1 MLGIDIV
8 SVERIELAIKR
19 RERFL
24 DRVFSPGEIEE
35 VKNRKRFYEA
45 LAGKFACKEAVI
57 KALGGG
63 LSPKDITVMHRKDG
77 SPYVILSDR
86 ARKKFD
92 SFMVNSIVLSI
103 SHDKGFAIAVA
114 MLEKEVI

>member
-8 SVERIELAIKR
+8 SVERIERAIKR

-24 DRVFSPGEIEE
+24 SRVFSREEIEE
-35 VKNRKRFYEA
+35 VRGHKRFYEA

-63 LSPKDITVMHRKDG
+63 LSPRDISVMHRKDG

-86 ARKKFD
+86 AKKRFE
-92 SFMVNSIVLSI
+92 SFMVNSIVVSI
-103 SHDKGFAIAVA
+103 SHDGGFAVAIA
-114 MLEKEVI
+114 MLEKEVL